1 MIATTRKQIEF
12 AAEHLLGRLRWGVGV
27 QARARLEVAA
37 PELGRAIDK
46 ALRSQLAPAEA
57 GLTRRIEAVRQQAM
71 RNRQPIEHLDF
82 GAGKAGEGLSA
93 EVMAAGRKRDRTV
106 AQMSGASKSPFWAGV
121 LFRLVK
127 DLGRE
132 NALELGTCLG
142 VSAAYQAGAMQ
153 LNGNGRLTTLE
164 GAPALAELSRRHLD
178 SLGLA
183 DRADIVLG
191 RFEDTLPIVLAE
203 RRPFDFVFIDGHH
216 DEAATLA
223 YFEQIHPHLA
233 PGAIVVFDDIDWS
246 RGMKRAW
253 RALAADSRLPVA
265 VDLGRLGVCQL
276 GGTTR
281 CHVRLR
287 VV

>member
-1 MIATTRKQIEF
+1 MIATARKHLEF
-12 AAEHLLGRLRWGVGV
+12 AAEPLLGRLRWGVG
-27 QARARLEVAA
+27 ALERTRLAAAA
-37 PELGRAIDK
+37 PTLGLAIDQ
-46 ALRSQLAPAEA
+46 ALRSRKSPAEA
-57 GLTRRIEAVRQQAM
+57 ALIRRIEAVRARAM
-71 RNRQPIEHLDF
+71 RDQQPIEHLDF

-127 DLGRE
+127 DLGRV

-153 LNGNGRLTTLE
+153 LNGKGRLTTLE

-183 DRADIVLG
+183 DRVDIVLG
-191 RFEDTLPIVLAE
+191 RFEDTLPSVLTE

-216 DEAATLA
+216 DERATLA

-253 RALAADSRLPVA
+253 RTLVADPRLPVS

-276 GGTTR
+276 GGAAR
-281 CHVRLR
+281 CHARLR